1 MGEGRELPMLKM
13 GHPGKKI
20 NKKPTKLGA
29 PGAGLSGGGCKGDR
43 PGAAG
48 DTGQLVRE
56 RRYQDS
62 GEKPELGLQGGND
75 AQCKRK
81 VARQQWTKLCH
92 GAVLVSPGRQG
103 DRAGRGEP
111 LSGNRTYSLLAGE
124 GQRG

>member
-29 PGAGLSGGGCKGDR
+29 PGAGLGGGGCKGDR

-48 DTGQLVRE
+48 DTGQLVWE

-62 GEKPELGLQGGND
+62 GEKPELVLQGGND

-81 VARQQWTKLCH
+81 VALQQWTKLC
-92 GAVLVSPGRQG
+92 PGVPG
-103 DRAGRGEP
+103 KAGGRGRARGAAP
-111 LSGNRTYSLLAGE
+111 RQQNILIACWRGPE
-124 GQRG
+124 GLNS